1 MSIMT
6 SYNQI
11 NGVPAADS
19 YDMNTNIARG
29 EWGFEGLIMTD
40 WNGGVSHP
48 STSMHAGN
56 DLIMPGGASKANEI
70 IIGAEDVKP
79 TFEANGQIG
88 LKDELMYMFSYKS
101 AAWGDFEV
109 SADGTQTAEAKLG
122 DDYTASVGE
131 DGKILV
137 NGQEI
142 YREYQ
147 ANFWAGTGNYKTPV
161 TTDVASVSEDGKT
174 IVYKGTYKENNNIC
188 LGDVQKSAINN
199 LNIIMNSNMMQRRY
213 GVEVKDY
220 STALGNL
227 KAYQSVTKDSVQK
240 ASANVES
247 LNKVIAMVEELNASD
262 YTKASWAAVEEAL
275 NAAKAVAA

>member
-1 MSIMT
+1 
-6 SYNQI
+6 
-11 NGVPAADS
+11 
-19 YDMNTNIARG
+19 
-29 EWGFEGLIMTD
+29 
-40 WNGGVSHP
+40 
-48 STSMHAGN
+48 
-56 DLIMPGGASKANEI
+56 
-70 IIGAEDVKP
+70 
-79 TFEANGQIG
+79 
-88 LKDELMYMFSYKS
+88 MYMFGYKS

-147 ANFWAGTGNYKTPV
+147 ANVWAGTGNYKTPV

-199 LNIIMNSNMMQRRY
+199 LKVIMQSRDMARIYGTTTRSYTALCGDLTNYQTVNKSEITTERTLKKIWIRQRRILKKQRKIWKNCRNRMQQKMQR
-213 GVEVKDY
+213 
-220 STALGNL
+220 L
-227 KAYQSVTKDSVQK
+227 QK
-240 ASANVES
+240 Q
-247 LNKVIAMVEELNASD
+247 KQ
-262 YTKASWAAVEEAL
+262 K
-275 NAAKAVAA
+275 

>member
-147 ANFWAGTGNYKTPV
+147 ANVWAGTGNYKTPV

-199 LNIIMNSNMMQRRY
+199 LKVIMQSRDMARIY
-213 GVEVKDY
+213 GTTTRSY
-220 STALGNL
+220 TALCGDLTN
-227 KAYQSVTKDSVQK
+227 YRQ
-240 ASANVES
+240 
-247 LNKVIAMVEELNASD
+247 
-262 YTKASWAAVEEAL
+262 
-275 NAAKAVAA
+275 